1 MQVILLDS
9 LMRFASS
16 LKALGQVCFSVTIL
30 ETGYSNSKENIRAE
44 LIDKRHKFLK
54 SFGLNIIIM

>member
-16 LKALGQVCFSVTIL
+16 LKARGQVCFSVTML
-30 ETGYSNSKENIRAE
+30 ETGFLNSNENIRAE
-44 LIDKRHKFLK
+44 LIEKRHKF
-54 SFGLNIIIM
+54 